1 MLFQNQEWKNQ
12 KEAKGSS
19 HLAYSPHHPG
29 SVYSFSGS
37 PESPMPT
44 IEELVVAVT
53 PAVTGGVVYILKLFC

>member
-1 MLFQNQEWKNQ
+1 MHPLHPP
-12 KEAKGSS
+12 GYG
-19 HLAYSPHHPG
+19 HVRPHHPG

-37 PESPMPT
+37 PEPPTPT